1 MYIRDMYA
9 MYVWVCV
16 NTTIGVYTHQYAFVH
31 VHACD
36 VPEHVC
42 VCVGLCACTYP
53 YVYLHAY
60 VCGMCVHMQK
70 LCWME
75 MHLQGI
81 ALPTSDDS
89 ATSLTVGDRAGARRF
104 RIHVQFS
111 PEETKIEGLR

>member
-31 VHACD
+31 VYSCD

-53 YVYLHAY
+53 YVYLRAY
-60 VCGMCVHMQK
+60 VCAHAKIVLDGNASSRYIPP
-70 LCWME
+70 W
-75 MHLQGI
+75 
-81 ALPTSDDS
+81 PTV